1 MITYTK
7 DKIISDHNG
16 KSKSVEVDKVLW
28 SVKWKNRFLARMGIA
43 MILVEKLEIPSTEAF
58 RVAYAMKDDFETF
71 YNLNK

>member
-16 KSKSVEVDKVLW
+16 KSKSVEVDTVLW
-28 SVKWKNRFLARMGIA
+28 AVKWKSRFLARMGIA

-58 RVAYAMKDDFETF
+58 RVACAMKDDFETF